1 MPVKRLLIVD
11 DDPRVCRMIE
21 CIAARSS
28 LEVFALDRPGQ
39 FETTY
44 EYFQPHAILV
54 DLCSGVRHG

>member
-1 MPVKRLLIVD
+1 MSVKRLLSVD
-11 DDPRVCRMIE
+11 DDRRVCRMIE

-28 LEVFALDRPGQ
+28 LEVFARDRLGR

-44 EYFQPHAILV
+44 EYFQPDAILL